1 MTKMKPGEMMMNNYR
16 RTVFKNDGDN
26 VETKQAMTTDD
37 LQLQNLIDANAN
49 KTASDNIIWLYDEI
63 NDASLYKVKSTLNS
77 INHAYD
83 KLKLQY

>member
-1 MTKMKPGEMMMNNYR
+1 MMYKR
-16 RTVFKNDGDN
+16 KFFKNDGDN

-49 KTASDNIIWLYDEI
+49 KTASDNIIWLYDDI
-63 NDASLYKVKSTLNS
+63 NDASLYKVKSSLNS
-77 INHAYD
+77 INHSYD